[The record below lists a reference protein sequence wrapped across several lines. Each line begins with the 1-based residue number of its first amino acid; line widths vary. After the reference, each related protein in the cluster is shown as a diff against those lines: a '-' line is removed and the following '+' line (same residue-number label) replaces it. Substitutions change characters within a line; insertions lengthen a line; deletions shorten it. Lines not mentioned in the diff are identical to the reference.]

1 MSSFTCHF
9 NSLAKIERFLRE
21 DSQIDFTTH
30 NVRWGW
36 GVLRVDVIDLKINFF
51 RNNHWSFDFSQK
63 QYKHCQECTFLLTGN
78 LDIFTVSHNFCSSRF
93 TAHVVHV
100 FKIEL
105 LSFSKMW
112 PPYWGYFIF
121 LLTGLRI
128 YTGEYK
134 AQGPTLC
141 PTEGRALRGP
151 RALYSP
157 V

>member
-1 MSSFTCHF
+1 MVSFQ
-9 NSLAKIERFLRE
+9 A
-21 DSQIDFTTH
+21 
-30 NVRWGW
+30 NVIAELFSTSMWFYPK
-36 GVLRVDVIDLKINFF
+36 VILN
-51 RNNHWSFDFSQK
+51 
-63 QYKHCQECTFLLTGN
+63 FLLQLINT
-78 LDIFTVSHNFCSSRF
+78 
-93 TAHVVHV
+93 
-100 FKIEL
+100 
-105 LSFSKMW
+105 
-112 PPYWGYFIF
+112 IF

>member
-1 MSSFTCHF
+1 MTGNPSSVFP
-9 NSLAKIERFLRE
+9 I
-21 DSQIDFTTH
+21 I
-30 NVRWGW
+30 
-36 GVLRVDVIDLKINFF
+36 RV
-51 RNNHWSFDFSQK
+51 
-63 QYKHCQECTFLLTGN
+63 LTG
-78 LDIFTVSHNFCSSRF
+78 ISRVITF
-93 TAHVVHV
+93 GMYDGKERLRMP
-100 FKIEL
+100 KIL
-105 LSFSKMW
+105 LS
-112 PPYWGYFIF
+112 PIF

>member
-1 MSSFTCHF
+1 MVKFFFHLGKLIKDG
-9 NSLAKIERFLRE
+9 NGLI
-21 DSQIDFTTH
+21 DSA
-30 NVRWGW
+30 V
-36 GVLRVDVIDLKINFF
+36 K
-51 RNNHWSFDFSQK
+51 
-63 QYKHCQECTFLLTGN
+63 ECYT
-78 LDIFTVSHNFCSSRF
+78 
-93 TAHVVHV
+93 
-100 FKIEL
+100 
-105 LSFSKMW
+105 
-112 PPYWGYFIF
+112 IF

>member
-1 MSSFTCHF
+1 MDYYSS
-9 NSLAKIERFLRE
+9 
-21 DSQIDFTTH
+21 
-30 NVRWGW
+30 
-36 GVLRVDVIDLKINFF
+36 
-51 RNNHWSFDFSQK
+51 
-63 QYKHCQECTFLLTGN
+63 
-78 LDIFTVSHNFCSSRF
+78 
-93 TAHVVHV
+93 
-100 FKIEL
+100 
-105 LSFSKMW
+105 
-112 PPYWGYFIF
+112 IF

>member
-1 MSSFTCHF
+1 MYKVDCEGKLLVCDLKKKIMKMELADNITKRCQRYKMNKIKCFSPNTSHF
-9 NSLAKIERFLRE
+9 NCI
-21 DSQIDFTTH
+21 I
-30 NVRWGW
+30 
-36 GVLRVDVIDLKINFF
+36 LKI
-51 RNNHWSFDFSQK
+51 
-63 QYKHCQECTFLLTGN
+63 T
-78 LDIFTVSHNFCSSRF
+78 
-93 TAHVVHV
+93 
-100 FKIEL
+100 
-105 LSFSKMW
+105 
-112 PPYWGYFIF
+112 IF

>member
-1 MSSFTCHF
+1 MSSIVSTFY
-9 NSLAKIERFLRE
+9 A
-21 DSQIDFTTH
+21 
-30 NVRWGW
+30 
-36 GVLRVDVIDLKINFF
+36 DLK
-51 RNNHWSFDFSQK
+51 RNSNSR
-63 QYKHCQECTFLLTGN
+63 
-78 LDIFTVSHNFCSSRF
+78 TVSRNIHFEVKYLKNGLADYSD
-93 TAHVVHV
+93 
-100 FKIEL
+100 I
-105 LSFSKMW
+105 
-112 PPYWGYFIF
+112 IF

>member
-1 MSSFTCHF
+1 MNGTRTFTIFIQNSSLVDNRSTKC
-9 NSLAKIERFLRE
+9 KRY
-21 DSQIDFTTH
+21 ID
-30 NVRWGW
+30 
-36 GVLRVDVIDLKINFF
+36 I
-51 RNNHWSFDFSQK
+51 
-63 QYKHCQECTFLLTGN
+63 
-78 LDIFTVSHNFCSSRF
+78 
-93 TAHVVHV
+93 
-100 FKIEL
+100 
-105 LSFSKMW
+105 
-112 PPYWGYFIF
+112 IF